1 MKISI
6 IIPSWNNL
14 EYLKTC
20 IESLLNNSFFENE
33 IIIHVNEGTDGTV
46 EYLTKK
52 NIKFTFSK
60 ENIGICSSVN
70 LAYKKTTNDYIL
82 YSNDDMYFSNHWD
95 KHIGTELLKIKDN
108 LFYLTAKS
116 VSPKNDIVEFNCG
129 KALLD
134 FDKNKFEDFC
144 KNDNSV
150 DLKASH
156 LSPFIVHTKT
166 WKLVEGFSEE
176 FNPGDGS
183 DPDFCMKLWKNNVR
197 IFKCLSSF
205 KIYHFGSITTRRE
218 GFKINNGTKTFLLKW
233 GFSPRFF
240 RTYYMGA
247 SKNIAYDG
255 PRKIQNKSFKML
267 KNLFFDKIKYLLY
280 KIF

>member
-1 MKISI
+1 MYFL
-6 IIPSWNNL
+6 NNL
-14 EYLKTC
+14 
-20 IESLLNNSFFENE
+20 FP
-33 IIIHVNEGTDGTV
+33 V
-46 EYLTKK
+46 
-52 NIKFTFSK
+52 FSK
-60 ENIGICSSVN
+60 KNIGICSSVN

-82 YSNDDMYFSNHWD
+82 YSNDDMYFPNHWD

-129 KALLD
+129 KSLLD

-166 WKLVEGFSEE
+166 WKLVGGFSEE
-176 FNPGDGS
+176 FDPGDGS
-183 DPDFCMKLWKNNVR
+183 DPDFCMKLWLANVR
-197 IFKCLSSF
+197 IFKGISKF
-205 KIYHFGSITTRRE
+205 KVYHFNSITTRNN
-218 GFKINNGTKTFLLKW
+218 KIILNNGTKQFLIKY

-240 RTYYMGA
+240 RKYYLRGNI
-247 SKNIAYDG
+247 SIIPYLGRLTNPIKNFMYYYDLI
-255 PRKIQNKSFKML
+255 KC
-267 KNLFFDKIKYLLY
+267 KIK
-280 KIF
+280 IFFI